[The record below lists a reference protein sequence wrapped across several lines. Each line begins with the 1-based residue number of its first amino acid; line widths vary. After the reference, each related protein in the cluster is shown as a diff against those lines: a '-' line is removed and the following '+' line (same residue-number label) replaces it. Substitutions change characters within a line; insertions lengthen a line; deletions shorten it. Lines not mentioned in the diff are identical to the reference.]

1 MAEFTAHMDVCTK
14 INLGDILNEVYGKS
28 TYNYW
33 GMNEACVIILNGCA
47 GQKCSGISPTV
58 FHSWTNALRG
68 TSGILLG
75 GKGTNE
81 SDCVFAGFIFCFYM
95 TSYNPGPHRDTLVY
109 DSTSFKHISH
119 TQHEDTVARSRHEV
133 EAKVTPPFSA
143 VGQ

>member
-58 FHSWTNALRG
+58 FHS
-68 TSGILLG
+68 
-75 GKGTNE
+75 
-81 SDCVFAGFIFCFYM
+81 
-95 TSYNPGPHRDTLVY
+95 
-109 DSTSFKHISH
+109 
-119 TQHEDTVARSRHEV
+119 
-133 EAKVTPPFSA
+133 
-143 VGQ
+143 